1 MATDRKHDDSRPPVG
16 DNPPPGVPT
25 YTAGGG
31 GAQLNQQPPAQ
42 PVKGG
47 SQKSQIAQ
55 YFKSQGRQP
64 DDEVWSVNGLSLK
77 LSDLE

>member
-1 MATDRKHDDSRPPVG
+1 MAAKDDHPAPKGQHKG
-16 DNPPPGVPT
+16 DAPT
-25 YTAGGG
+25 YTAGQ
-31 GAQLNQQPPAQ
+31 GAQQTPAKHQEPP
-42 PVKGG
+42 KGQ

-64 DDEVWSVNGLSLK
+64 DDEVWNVNGLSLK

>member
-1 MATDRKHDDSRPPVG
+1 MAEDRKTKDHGRDES
-16 DNPPPGVPT
+16 VPT
-25 YTAGGG
+25 YSAGGG
-31 GAQLNQQPPAQ
+31 GAQQNVTKAATPPSH
-42 PVKGG
+42 

-64 DDEVWSVNGLSLK
+64 NDEIWSVNGLSLK